1 MDSTTITCVPGAYGH
16 GLRVREI
23 FREGIF
29 QIPKGAQIFMLHS
42 NSCHSNNFPGFFF
55 LILGRAYSDMID
67 ACNSQERK
75 KITFWNETS
84 SFWTKRTKLRLKLLC
99 FSEMKFGGIYLQI
112 ELSFLRLLPTVG
124 CWRLPIQIVNME

>member
-1 MDSTTITCVPGAYGH
+1 
-16 GLRVREI
+16 
-23 FREGIF
+23 
-29 QIPKGAQIFMLHS
+29 
-42 NSCHSNNFPGFFF
+42 
-55 LILGRAYSDMID
+55 MID

-124 CWRLPIQIVNME
+124 CWRLPIQIVNTE